1 MLKIVIKYDFECSF
15 FSFVVL
21 NSLLILVFAYG
32 QTGSGK
38 TYSISGHESWE
49 KRGIIPRALSYLFDR
64 KENLSKDLEIQ
75 IFISYLEIYN
85 ENAFDLLNAENIDR
99 PFNKW
104 DKVTFFFDEVNNNFD
119 FKLYWDST
127 KLFWIFVCKITKE

>member
-127 KLFWIFVCKITKE
+127 KFFWIFVCKITKE